1 MYNSN
6 TSGATR
12 LSVWHHMFNVRY
24 WLKSGYVNLHA
35 CARRG
40 RVHVCVSV
48 LLTLMSQAETAE
60 VTQHLSDIQ
69 AKELGLGCGF
79 TRRETT
85 SGLPDCRGN
94 SLKQGFCRK
103 ASSNSHH
110 DKQQFSALTR
120 KFQQSC
126 FLTGYNCNK
135 VHLILPYRSFSE

>member
-1 MYNSN
+1 MYNN

-12 LSVWHHMFNVRY
+12 LSVWHHMFNVCY
-24 WLKSGYVNLHA
+24 WLKSGYVNLHVCVRRA
-35 CARRG
+35 C
-40 RVHVCVSV
+40 VHVCVSFV
-48 LLTLMSQAETAE
+48 DLMSQAETAE

-69 AKELGLGCGF
+69 AKELGLGSGF

-85 SGLPDCRGN
+85 SGLPACRGN

-103 ASSNSHH
+103 TSSNSHH
-110 DKQQFSALTR
+110 DKQPFSAFTR